1 MNYNRIGLIELKEN
15 QIKTIEVLASHEEA
29 IGELYRK
36 YSSKFPDYE
45 QFWLGLAEEE
55 VLHTKWIRELR
66 DDIEEGTVF
75 FNEGRFNIVGVQT
88 SLNYIKKQIVDSENQ
103 EISLP
108 FALFLALDIEN
119 ALLERKYFEIFE
131 GDSVGLKHVLQDLAE
146 ATELH
151 RDRIEKA
158 LKEAKQAL

>member
-1 MNYNRIGLIELKEN
+1 MNLEEN
-15 QIKTIEVLASHEEA
+15 QIKTIEALANHEEA
-29 IGELYRK
+29 ISQLYRK
-36 YSSKFPDYE
+36 YGDKFPDYE

-75 FNEGRFNIVGVQT
+75 FNEGRFNIVAIQT
-88 SLNYIKKQIVDSENQ
+88 SLKYIKKQIVDSENQ

-151 RDRIEKA
+151 
-158 LKEAKQAL
+158 

>member
-1 MNYNRIGLIELKEN
+1 LEDN
-15 QIKTIEVLASHEEA
+15 QIKTIELLANHEEA
-29 IGELYRK
+29 ISELYRK
-36 YSSKFPDYE
+36 YSGKFPDYE

-55 VLHTKWIRELR
+55 VLHAKWIRELR

-75 FNEGRFNIVGVQT
+75 CNEGRFNIIGVQT

-146 ATELH
+146 STEPH

-158 LKEAKQAL
+158 LKEEKHTL

>member
-1 MNYNRIGLIELKEN
+1 MNLEEN
-15 QIKTIEVLASHEEA
+15 QIKTIEALANHEEA
-29 IGELYRK
+29 ISELYRK
-36 YSSKFPDYE
+36 YSGKFPDYE

-131 GDSVGLKHVLQDLAE
+131 GDSVGLKNILQDLAE

-151 RDRIEKA
+151 RARIEQA
-158 LKEAKQAL
+158 LNEEKQAL

>member
-1 MNYNRIGLIELKEN
+1 MNLEEN
-15 QIKTIEVLASHEEA
+15 QIKTIEALANHEEA
-29 IGELYRK
+29 ISQLYRK
-36 YSSKFPDYE
+36 YSGKFPDYE

-66 DDIEEGTVF
+66 DDIEEGTVL
-75 FNEGRFNIVGVQT
+75 FNEDRFNIVGVQT

-103 EISLP
+103 EISLR